1 MQGGKLTKAKR
12 FASAALILMLLFGA
26 ACSKTRTQYR
36 QAARDF
42 RKGELDSSFASGVE
56 ILNRK
61 PNHKKS
67 QILLTKAWPRI
78 LFEADERLRKL
89 NSLPRE
95 QALEQAIP
103 EYEHLLE
110 QQNLLNTV
118 HPFISAKTGEK
129 IELEQRDF
137 AQNLATAKAEAAEI
151 HYQRALVTLSLN
163 DDPDS
168 HKKAYQE
175 LKAVVDLI
183 PNYKNAPELMARSRQ
198 SAVKRIAVGNFED
211 KSGSRQKYGSLIDL
225 LSDML
230 IAKLI
235 RDSEIQK
242 HWDIVSREDIEA
254 LLIEQ
259 QFGNPQ
265 SPNFQ
270 DDDILSN
277 FLTAHEIITG
287 KIIQVNYVPER
298 TSEIDL
304 KETKNIITGKETY
317 YTEKGKKREREV
329 HSDIS
334 CSYTKYTKTVSVRV
348 TATFSLIEVNTGILK
363 DKDTVTAE
371 YIWTGEWA
379 RVNNSGDERALS
391 DETLALIRKME
402 PFAPEETDL
411 VNFAMDALSDKI
423 VARFRAHVKSLGVGF

>member
-1 MQGGKLTKAKR
+1 MTKSK
-12 FASAALILMLLFGA
+12 SLLYVALILMLLLNA

-42 RKGELDSSFASGVE
+42 RKGELDSSFSRGVE
-56 ILNRK
+56 ILSRK

-67 QILLTKAWPRI
+67 QILLTKTWPRI
-78 LFEADERLRKL
+78 LYESDERLRKL
-89 NSLPRE
+89 DSLPRE
-95 QALEQAIP
+95 QELKQAIQ
-103 EYEHLLE
+103 EYEQLLG

-118 HPFISAKTGEK
+118 HPFISTKTGEK

-137 AQNLATAKAEAAEI
+137 SKKLADAKAEAAEI
-151 HYQRALVTLSLN
+151 HYQRAQQILLVN

-175 LKAVVDLI
+175 LQAALNLI
-183 PNYKNAPELMARSRQ
+183 PNYKNAPELLVQSRQ
-198 SAVKRIAVGNFED
+198 SSVKRIAVGTFED
-211 KSGSRQKYGSLIDL
+211 KSGSRLKYGSLIDL

-230 IAKLI
+230 ISKLI

-254 LLIEQ
+254 LIGEQ
-259 QFGNPQ
+259 QFGNPE
-265 SPNFQ
+265 SPDFQ
-270 DDDILSN
+270 DDDILST

-298 TSEIDL
+298 QSEIDL
-304 KETKNIITGKETY
+304 KETKNIFTGKETY

-348 TATFSLIEVNTGILK
+348 TATFSLIEVKTGILK

-379 RVNNSGDERALS
+379 RTKPNGDERALS
-391 DETLALIRKME
+391 EETLALIRKME

-423 VARFRAHVKSLGVGF
+423 VARFRAHLKTLEMGF